1 MKVRF
6 SILYKNGHED
16 EFIQEVTEEN
26 KNATN
31 DLVETVRNGLKNNT
45 NGIITFGDSKT
56 EGSFI
61 RLSDISRM
69 TVEVISFK

>member
-1 MKVRF
+1 MKVRY

-26 KNATN
+26 ENAAN
-31 DLVETVRNGLKNNT
+31 DLAETVRNGFKNNT
-45 NGIITFGDSKT
+45 NGIITFGDGKT
-56 EGSFI
+56 GGSFI

-69 TVEVISFK
+69 TVEVVSFK